1 MARMLRGSWGDPCKA
16 TKSLRRLAAALSE
29 RSKLQ
34 VDAVSARFA
43 APWPEPA
50 LQVKC
55 KVYSGTMWNVTL
67 ERERERE
74 TEREREERKWEV
86 RNQLVDWGILSRC
99 VCCVSKR
106 V

>member
-74 TEREREERKWEV
+74 RDREGERGKEV
-86 RNQLVDWGILSRC
+86 GGQKPTGGLGHFEQMCLLC
-99 VCCVSKR
+99 K
-106 V
+106 